1 MATSAHLLTA
11 PATGHECVAEGDR
24 AVAGSRDDRARAD
37 GFRGAPRTRIWVQ
50 HVAVETDKLQM
61 RVAAARARGMLTEHE
76 KVIAE
81 GVWRFADKA
90 RAAAFRDDPIP
101 GNIANWWRGTLVEA
115 AYRNMHA
122 ARAQI
127 IDLYSSEELRAEIP
141 MVVARANAA
150 LHRDDP
156 RRISI
161 PDLEAEPLGSQRA
174 RMRRIVGDSYEQ
186 LDLKHAQLR
195 SFRNILL
202 IVAGFI
208 VAGVVATL
216 IFVALNPHLM
226 PFCFPRQ
233 ITLNTNPSPTAASDQ
248 ACPTSSGL
256 GAHPSGADVLV
267 VAVLGGLGGSLAATL
282 SIRNLKGTST
292 PYDVP
297 VALAFLKVPLG
308 ALTAMLGLIA
318 IQGNFIP
325 GLSALDSQGQIL
337 AYAVIF
343 GFAQQAL
350 THYLDAKAQTL
361 VEDLPGGAGNEP
373 TPPDTS
379 GTLSRPP
386 GTT

>member
-1 MATSAHLLTA
+1 
-11 PATGHECVAEGDR
+11 
-24 AVAGSRDDRARAD
+24 
-37 GFRGAPRTRIWVQ
+37 
-50 HVAVETDKLQM
+50 M